1 MLIAIGINWEGQRQV
16 LGVKL
21 ANRES
26 QSTWRDFLLALKQ
39 HGLNG
44 VEVAVSDDHAG
55 RRKAIAEILPEA
67 AWQRHAPMTRS
78 PLAFAATAKATS

>member
-1 MLIAIGINWEGQRQV
+1 M

-55 RRKAIAEILPEA
+55 LGKAIAEILPEA